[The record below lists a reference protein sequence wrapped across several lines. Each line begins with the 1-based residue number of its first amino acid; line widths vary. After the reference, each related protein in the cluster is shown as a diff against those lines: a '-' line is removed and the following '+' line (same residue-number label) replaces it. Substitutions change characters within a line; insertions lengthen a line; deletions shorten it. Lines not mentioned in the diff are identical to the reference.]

1 MIAILISFAFLQTT
15 ILPIN
20 LVLLVI
26 VLRSFLTSEVENLYL
41 AFGFGLLISH
51 LNATPLGVQNL
62 IYLALIIFAR
72 SIGRMPISSNILIV
86 LPLIFI
92 STIIDTF
99 INSILLNQSFQIIQV
114 MLPMILAIPIYI
126 ALRFWEERFIVS
138 PQLRLKI

>member
-1 MIAILISFAFLQTT
+1 MIAILISLAFLQTT

-41 AFGFGLLISH
+41 AFGFGLLIAH
-51 LNATPLGVQNL
+51 LNATPLGVQSL
-62 IYLALIIFAR
+62 IYLTLIIFAR
-72 SIGRMPISSNILIV
+72 SIGRMPLSNNILIV

-99 INSILLNQSFQIIQV
+99 INSILLHQSFQIIQV
-114 MLPMILAIPIYI
+114 MFPTILAIPIYI

-138 PQLRLKI
+138 PQLKLKI